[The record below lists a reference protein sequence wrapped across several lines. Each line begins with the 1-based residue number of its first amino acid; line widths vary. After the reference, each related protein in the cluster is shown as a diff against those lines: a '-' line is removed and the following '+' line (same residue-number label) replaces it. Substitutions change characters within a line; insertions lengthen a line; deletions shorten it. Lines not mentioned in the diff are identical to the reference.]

1 MMKNTIFTFAAIFLS
16 TLFLRGQAPG
26 LVSYQTIIRNTD
38 NELIS
43 NKVVGIRISIL
54 KDNPNGI
61 PVYQERHYVQ
71 TNLNGLAYLVIGGG
85 TPIKGKFSD
94 IDWST
99 GPYYIQSETDING
112 GQDYKIAVF
121 TQILSVPYA
130 IHAKSAETLL
140 GKINEVDPQF
150 NASVAKGITAIDTAN
165 WNRKASGSGTG
176 NAIDS
181 IYNNSVAK
189 GISAVDTA
197 SWNKKLSSFTEVD
210 PQFNA
215 SLAKSISAADTTSW
229 NKKLSSFTEVDPQF
243 NASVAKGISAVDTAS
258 WNKKLSSFT
267 EVDPQFNASVAKGIS
282 AVDTA
287 SWNKKLSSF
296 TEVDPQ
302 FNASVAKSI
311 SAADT
316 AAWNKKLSSFTEVD
330 PQFNASVAK
339 SISAADTTYWNKKLS
354 SFTEVDPQFNASV
367 AKSISAADTTYWN
380 KKLSSFTEVDPQ
392 FNASVAKSIS
402 AIDTTYWNKKLS
414 SFTEVDPRL
423 PIGNA
428 KGNILYWDGA
438 AWQILEPGLAGQKI
452 SLSKQGMPSWIGPTF
467 PVLTTNTASVIGV
480 RNVNLGGNILSDGNS
495 PVIERGVVLHTSTNP
510 TTSNNKVPIGDGIG
524 SFTSTIENLKGN
536 TIYFVRAYA
545 ITALGTEYGNEINFT
560 TLPAS
565 LPIASTKPIT
575 SITNRTAASGG
586 IILNDGGSDI
596 IAKGICWSN
605 NPNPTIL
612 NANFTT
618 EGVGIDSFVSFI
630 TGLSPNASY
639 YVRAYVTSGSG
650 TSYGNELF
658 FQTNT
663 NAPSLNPTFS
673 AFNISEIGSH
683 TASFSATISSDINHI
698 ASRGFCW
705 SPLPN
710 PTILNNHVEVG
721 KGVGSFSIK
730 QEGFT
735 GGGIKYHARAFAV
748 NSYGVFYGEEK
759 IFFTQFD
766 VPTIQLSSLKD
777 FGLSAFAYINI
788 PDSGGKT
795 ITQRGIVY
803 STTENPTTL
812 NDKILSGTGIGEFSI
827 TITGLTQKTTYF
839 VRAFASNEVG
849 TAYSNQ
855 IKLTTN
861 TASTTISDIEGNTY
875 NTINIGNQIWMTSNL
890 STSRFRNGVYIPY
903 ILNSTQWA
911 TTKSPALS
919 FYNHDNNFESNYGKQ
934 YNWYAVADP
943 QGLCP
948 VGWHIPTNSDWTVL
962 SDNLGGLNLAGGRM
976 KNAGTTFWIF
986 PSNGTNASGF
996 NGLPGGFRN
1005 VDGTFGILLHNAY
1018 WWSATDENE
1027 QKAFSRSIVYT
1038 DNVLSVNSSLK
1049 NQGFSIRCLK
1059 D

>member
-150 NASVAKGITAIDTAN
+150 NASIAKGITAVDTAIWNKKSGGSGTGIETDPYFNNSVAKGITAIDTAN

-176 NAIDS
+176 NILDS
-181 IYNNSVAK
+181 IYNN
-189 GISAVDTA
+189 
-197 SWNKKLSSFTEVD
+197 
-210 PQFNA
+210 
-215 SLAKSISAADTTSW
+215 
-229 NKKLSSFTEVDPQF
+229 
-243 NASVAKGISAVDTAS
+243 
-258 WNKKLSSFT
+258 
-267 EVDPQFNASVAKGIS
+267 SVAKGIS

-316 AAWNKKLSSFTEVD
+316 AAWNKKLSSFNEVDPQYNASVAKSISAADTTYWNKKLSSFNEVD

-339 SISAADTTYWNKKLS
+339 SISAADTAAWNKKLS

-367 AKSISAADTTYWN
+367 AKSISATDTTYWN
-380 KKLSSFTEVDPQ
+380 QKLSSF
-392 FNASVAKSIS
+392 N
-402 AIDTTYWNKKLS
+402 
-414 SFTEVDPRL
+414 EVDPRL
-423 PIGNA
+423 PMGNA

-438 AWQILEPGLAGQKI
+438 AWQILAPGSAGQKI

-495 PVIERGVVLHTSTNP
+495 RVIERGVVFHTSTNP

-545 ITALGTEYGNEINFT
+545 ITELGTEYGNEINFT

-575 SITNRTAASGG
+575 SITNKTAASGG

-612 NANFTT
+612 NSNFTT

-639 YVRAYVTSGSG
+639 YTRAYVTSSSG

-663 NAPSLNPTFS
+663 FPPQISPTIS

-735 GGGIKYHARAFAV
+735 GGGTKYHARAFAV

-766 VPTIQLSSLKD
+766 VPTIQLSSIKD

-788 PDSGGKT
+788 PDNGGKT
-795 ITQRGIVY
+795 VTQRGIVY

-948 VGWHIPTNSDWTVL
+948 IGWHIPSNNEWTIL
-962 SDNLGGLNLAGGRM
+962 SDFLGGLNVAGGKM
-976 KNAGTTFWIF
+976 KATGTQFWSF
-986 PSNGTNASGF
+986 PSNGNNSSGF
-996 NGLPGGFRN
+996 TGLPGGFRN
-1005 VDGTFGILLHNAY
+1005 VDGTFGILGYNGF

-1027 QKAFSRSIVYT
+1027 QKAFNRSIIYT
-1038 DNVLSVNSSLK
+1038 DNVLSVGSSSK
-1049 NQGFSIRCLK
+1049 NQGFSVRCLK

>member
-26 LVSYQTIIRNTD
+26 LVSYQTIIRNND

-130 IHAKSAETLL
+130 IHSKTAENVT

-150 NASVAKGITAIDTAN
+150 NASIAKGITAVDTAIWNKKSGGNGTGIETDPYFNNSVAKGITAIDTAN
-165 WNRKASGSGTG
+165 WNKKVSGSGTG
-176 NAIDS
+176 NVLDS

-189 GISAVDTA
+189 GISKADTA
-197 SWNKKLSSFTEVD
+197 AWN
-210 PQFNA
+210 N
-215 SLAKSISAADTTSW
+215 
-229 NKKLSSFTEVDPQF
+229 KLSSFTEVDPQF
-243 NASVAKGISAVDTAS
+243 NASVAKGISKADTA
-258 WNKKLSSFT
+258 
-267 EVDPQFNASVAKGIS
+267 A
-282 AVDTA
+282 
-287 SWNKKLSSF
+287 WNKKLSSF

-354 SFTEVDPQFNASV
+354 SFTEVDP
-367 AKSISAADTTYWN
+367 
-380 KKLSSFTEVDPQ
+380 
-392 FNASVAKSIS
+392 
-402 AIDTTYWNKKLS
+402 
-414 SFTEVDPRL
+414 RL
-423 PIGNA
+423 PMGIT
-428 KGNILYWDGA
+428 KGNILFWDGA
-438 AWQILEPGLAGQKI
+438 AWQILEPGLVGQKI

-495 PVIERGVVLHTSTNP
+495 PVIERGVVFHTSTNP

-545 ITALGTEYGNEINFT
+545 KTELGTEYGNEINFT

-565 LPIASTKPIT
+565 LPIVSTKPIT

-612 NANFTT
+612 NSNFTT

-639 YVRAYVTSGSG
+639 YARAYVTSSSG

-663 NAPSLNPTFS
+663 FPSQISPTITS
-673 AFNISEIGSH
+673 FNISEIGSY
-683 TASFSATISSDINHI
+683 TASFSATISSEINHI
-698 ASRGFCW
+698 VSRGFCW

-730 QEGFT
+730 QAGFA
-735 GGGIKYHARAFAV
+735 GGGTKYHARAFAV

-766 VPTIQLSSLKD
+766 VPTIQLTSLKD

-839 VRAFASNEVG
+839 VRAFATNEVG

-948 VGWHIPTNSDWTVL
+948 VGWHIPTNSDWTIL

-986 PSNGTNASGF
+986 PSNGTNSSGF

-1049 NQGFSIRCLK
+1049 NQGFSVRCLK

>member
-26 LVSYQTIIRNTD
+26 LVSYQTIIRNND

-130 IHAKSAETLL
+130 IHSKTAENVT

-150 NASVAKGITAIDTAN
+150 NASIAKGITAVDTAIWNKKSGGNGTGIETDPYFNNSVAKGITAIDTAN
-165 WNRKASGSGTG
+165 WNKKVSGSGTG
-176 NAIDS
+176 NVLDS

-189 GISAVDTA
+189 GISKADTA
-197 SWNKKLSSFTEVD
+197 AWN
-210 PQFNA
+210 N
-215 SLAKSISAADTTSW
+215 
-229 NKKLSSFTEVDPQF
+229 KLSSFTEVDPQF
-243 NASVAKGISAVDTAS
+243 NASVAKGISKADTA
-258 WNKKLSSFT
+258 
-267 EVDPQFNASVAKGIS
+267 A
-282 AVDTA
+282 
-287 SWNKKLSSF
+287 WNKKLSSF

-339 SISAADTTYWNKKLS
+339 GISKADTAAWNKKLS

-380 KKLSSFTEVDPQ
+380 KKLSSFTEVDP
-392 FNASVAKSIS
+392 
-402 AIDTTYWNKKLS
+402 
-414 SFTEVDPRL
+414 RL
-423 PIGNA
+423 PMGNA

-438 AWQILEPGLAGQKI
+438 AWQILEPGLVGQKI

-495 PVIERGVVLHTSTNP
+495 PVIERGVVFHTSTNP

-545 ITALGTEYGNEINFT
+545 KTELGTEYGNEINFT

-565 LPIASTKPIT
+565 LPIVSTKPIT

-612 NANFTT
+612 NSNFTT

-639 YVRAYVTSGSG
+639 YARAYVTSSSG

-663 NAPSLNPTFS
+663 FPSQISPTITS
-673 AFNISEIGSH
+673 FNISEIGSY
-683 TASFSATISSDINHI
+683 TASFSATISSEINHI
-698 ASRGFCW
+698 VSRGFCW

-730 QEGFT
+730 QAGFA
-735 GGGIKYHARAFAV
+735 GGGTKYHARAFAV

-766 VPTIQLSSLKD
+766 VPTIQLTSLKD

-948 VGWHIPTNSDWTVL
+948 VGWHIPTNSDWTIL

-986 PSNGTNASGF
+986 PSNGTNSSGF

-1049 NQGFSIRCLK
+1049 NQGFSVRCLK

>member
-1 MMKNTIFTFAAIFLS
+1 SSSVVVVLFCCFPNRAINIF
-16 TLFLRGQAPG
+16 
-26 LVSYQTIIRNTD
+26 VTII
-38 NELIS
+38 
-43 NKVVGIRISIL
+43 
-54 KDNPNGI
+54 
-61 PVYQERHYVQ
+61 Q
-71 TNLNGLAYLVIGGG
+71 
-85 TPIKGKFSD
+85 
-94 IDWST
+94 
-99 GPYYIQSETDING
+99 
-112 GQDYKIAVF
+112 
-121 TQILSVPYA
+121 
-130 IHAKSAETLL
+130 
-140 GKINEVDPQF
+140 
-150 NASVAKGITAIDTAN
+150 
-165 WNRKASGSGTG
+165 
-176 NAIDS
+176 
-181 IYNNSVAK
+181 
-189 GISAVDTA
+189 
-197 SWNKKLSSFTEVD
+197 
-210 PQFNA
+210 
-215 SLAKSISAADTTSW
+215 
-229 NKKLSSFTEVDPQF
+229 
-243 NASVAKGISAVDTAS
+243 
-258 WNKKLSSFT
+258 
-267 EVDPQFNASVAKGIS
+267 
-282 AVDTA
+282 
-287 SWNKKLSSF
+287 
-296 TEVDPQ
+296 
-302 FNASVAKSI
+302 
-311 SAADT
+311 
-316 AAWNKKLSSFTEVD
+316 
-330 PQFNASVAK
+330 
-339 SISAADTTYWNKKLS
+339 
-354 SFTEVDPQFNASV
+354 
-367 AKSISAADTTYWN
+367 
-380 KKLSSFTEVDPQ
+380 
-392 FNASVAKSIS
+392 
-402 AIDTTYWNKKLS
+402 
-414 SFTEVDPRL
+414 
-423 PIGNA
+423 
-428 KGNILYWDGA
+428 
-438 AWQILEPGLAGQKI
+438 
-452 SLSKQGMPSWIGPTF
+452 
-467 PVLTTNTASVIGV
+467 
-480 RNVNLGGNILSDGNS
+480 
-495 PVIERGVVLHTSTNP
+495 
-510 TTSNNKVPIGDGIG
+510 
-524 SFTSTIENLKGN
+524 
-536 TIYFVRAYA
+536 
-545 ITALGTEYGNEINFT
+545 YGNEINFT

-575 SITNRTAASGG
+575 SITNKTAASGG

-612 NANFTT
+612 NSNFTT

-639 YVRAYVTSGSG
+639 YTRAYVTSSSG

-663 NAPSLNPTFS
+663 FPPQISPTIS

-735 GGGIKYHARAFAV
+735 GGGTKYHARAFAV

-766 VPTIQLSSLKD
+766 VPTIQLSSIKD

-788 PDSGGKT
+788 PDNGGKT
-795 ITQRGIVY
+795 VTQRGIVY

-948 VGWHIPTNSDWTVL
+948 IGWHIPSNNEWTIL
-962 SDNLGGLNLAGGRM
+962 SDFLGGLNVAGGKM
-976 KNAGTTFWIF
+976 KATGTQFWSF
-986 PSNGTNASGF
+986 PSNGNNSSGF
-996 NGLPGGFRN
+996 TGLPGGFRN
-1005 VDGTFGILLHNAY
+1005 VDGTFGILGYNGF

-1049 NQGFSIRCLK
+1049 NQGFSVRCLK

>member
-150 NASVAKGITAIDTAN
+150 NASIAKGITAVDTAIWNKKSGGSGTGIETDPYFNNSVAKGITAIDTAN
-165 WNRKASGSGTG
+165 WNRKASGSGTS
-176 NAIDS
+176 NILDS
-181 IYNNSVAK
+181 IYNN
-189 GISAVDTA
+189 
-197 SWNKKLSSFTEVD
+197 
-210 PQFNA
+210 
-215 SLAKSISAADTTSW
+215 
-229 NKKLSSFTEVDPQF
+229 
-243 NASVAKGISAVDTAS
+243 
-258 WNKKLSSFT
+258 
-267 EVDPQFNASVAKGIS
+267 SVAKGIS

-316 AAWNKKLSSFTEVD
+316 AAWNKKLSSFNEVD
-330 PQFNASVAK
+330 PQYNASVAK
-339 SISAADTTYWNKKLS
+339 SISAADTTYWNKKLSSFNEVDPQFNASVAKDISATDTAYWNKKLS

-367 AKSISAADTTYWN
+367 AKSISATDTTYWN
-380 KKLSSFTEVDPQ
+380 QKLSSF
-392 FNASVAKSIS
+392 N
-402 AIDTTYWNKKLS
+402 
-414 SFTEVDPRL
+414 EVDPRL
-423 PIGNA
+423 PMGNA

-438 AWQILEPGLAGQKI
+438 AWQILAPGSAGQKI

-495 PVIERGVVLHTSTNP
+495 PIIERGVVFHISTNP

-545 ITALGTEYGNEINFT
+545 ITELGTEYGNEINFT

-575 SITNRTAASGG
+575 SITNKTAASGG

-612 NANFTT
+612 NSNFTT

-639 YVRAYVTSGSG
+639 YTRAYVTSSSG

-663 NAPSLNPTFS
+663 FPPQISPTIS

-735 GGGIKYHARAFAV
+735 GGGTKYHARAFAV

-766 VPTIQLSSLKD
+766 VPTIQLSSIKD

-788 PDSGGKT
+788 PDNGGKT
-795 ITQRGIVY
+795 VTQRGIVY

-948 VGWHIPTNSDWTVL
+948 IGWHIPSNNEWTIL
-962 SDNLGGLNLAGGRM
+962 SDFLGGLNVAGGKM
-976 KNAGTTFWIF
+976 KATGTQFWSF
-986 PSNGTNASGF
+986 PSNGNNSSGF
-996 NGLPGGFRN
+996 TGLPGGFRN
-1005 VDGTFGILLHNAY
+1005 VDGTFGILGYNGF

-1027 QKAFSRSIVYT
+1027 QKAFNRSIIYT
-1038 DNVLSVNSSLK
+1038 DNVLSVGSSSK
-1049 NQGFSIRCLK
+1049 NQGFSVRCLK

>member
-197 SWNKKLSSFTEVD
+197 AWNKKLSSFTEVD

-215 SLAKSISAADTTSW
+215 SLAKSISAA
-229 NKKLSSFTEVDPQF
+229 
-243 NASVAKGISAVDTAS
+243 
-258 WNKKLSSFT
+258 
-267 EVDPQFNASVAKGIS
+267 
-282 AVDTA
+282 
-287 SWNKKLSSF
+287 
-296 TEVDPQ
+296 
-302 FNASVAKSI
+302 
-311 SAADT
+311 
-316 AAWNKKLSSFTEVD
+316 
-330 PQFNASVAK
+330 
-339 SISAADTTYWNKKLS
+339 
-354 SFTEVDPQFNASV
+354 
-367 AKSISAADTTYWN
+367 
-380 KKLSSFTEVDPQ
+380 
-392 FNASVAKSIS
+392 
-402 AIDTTYWNKKLS
+402 DTTYWNKKLS

-480 RNVNLGGNILSDGNS
+480 RNVNLGGNVLSDGNS
-495 PVIERGVVLHTSTNP
+495 PVIERGVVFHTSTNP
-510 TTSNNKVPIGDGIG
+510 TTSDNKIPIGDGLG

-575 SITNRTAASGG
+575 SITNKTAASGG

-735 GGGIKYHARAFAV
+735 GGGTKYHARAFAV

-1027 QKAFSRSIVYT
+1027 QNAFSRSIVYT

>member
-150 NASVAKGITAIDTAN
+150 NASIAKGITAVDTAIWNKKSGGSGTGIETDPYFNNSVAKGITAIDTAN

-176 NAIDS
+176 NILDS
-181 IYNNSVAK
+181 IYNN
-189 GISAVDTA
+189 
-197 SWNKKLSSFTEVD
+197 
-210 PQFNA
+210 
-215 SLAKSISAADTTSW
+215 
-229 NKKLSSFTEVDPQF
+229 
-243 NASVAKGISAVDTAS
+243 
-258 WNKKLSSFT
+258 
-267 EVDPQFNASVAKGIS
+267 SVAKGIS

-316 AAWNKKLSSFTEVD
+316 AAWNKKLSSFNEVD
-330 PQFNASVAK
+330 PQYNASVAK

-354 SFTEVDPQFNASV
+354 SFN
-367 AKSISAADTTYWN
+367 
-380 KKLSSFTEVDPQ
+380 
-392 FNASVAKSIS
+392 
-402 AIDTTYWNKKLS
+402 
-414 SFTEVDPRL
+414 EVDPRL
-423 PIGNA
+423 PMGNA

-438 AWQILEPGLAGQKI
+438 AWQILAPGSAGQKI

-495 PVIERGVVLHTSTNP
+495 PIIERGVVFHISTNP

-545 ITALGTEYGNEINFT
+545 ITELGTEYGNEINFT

-575 SITNRTAASGG
+575 SITNKTAASGG

-612 NANFTT
+612 NSNFTT

-639 YVRAYVTSGSG
+639 YTRAYVTSSSG

-663 NAPSLNPTFS
+663 FPPQISPTIS

-735 GGGIKYHARAFAV
+735 GGGTKYHARAFAV

-766 VPTIQLSSLKD
+766 VPTIQLSSIKD

-788 PDSGGKT
+788 PDNGGKT
-795 ITQRGIVY
+795 VTQRGIVY

-948 VGWHIPTNSDWTVL
+948 IGWHIPSNNEWTIL
-962 SDNLGGLNLAGGRM
+962 SDFLGGLNVAGGKM
-976 KNAGTTFWIF
+976 KATGTQFWSF
-986 PSNGTNASGF
+986 PSNGNNSSGF
-996 NGLPGGFRN
+996 TGLPGGFRN
-1005 VDGTFGILLHNAY
+1005 VDGTFGILGYNGF

-1049 NQGFSIRCLK
+1049 NQGFSVRCIK

>member
-140 GKINEVDPQF
+140 GKINELDPQF
-150 NASVAKGITAIDTAN
+150 NASIAKGITAVDTAIWNKKSGGNGTGIETDPYFNNSVAKGITAIDTAN
-165 WNRKASGSGTG
+165 WNKKVSGSGTS
-176 NAIDS
+176 NILDS

-189 GISAVDTA
+189 GISKADTA
-197 SWNKKLSSFTEVD
+197 Y
-210 PQFNA
+210 
-215 SLAKSISAADTTSW
+215 W

-243 NASVAKGISAVDTAS
+243 NASVAKSISATDTA
-258 WNKKLSSFT
+258 
-267 EVDPQFNASVAKGIS
+267 A
-282 AVDTA
+282 
-287 SWNKKLSSF
+287 WNKKLSSF

-339 SISAADTTYWNKKLS
+339 SISATDTAYWNNKLS
-354 SFTEVDPQFNASV
+354 SFSELDPQFNTSV
-367 AKSISAADTTYWN
+367 AKSISATDTAYWN
-380 KKLSSFTEVDPQ
+380 
-392 FNASVAKSIS
+392 N
-402 AIDTTYWNKKLS
+402 KLS

-423 PIGNA
+423 PMGNA

-495 PVIERGVVLHTSTNP
+495 PVIERGVVFHTSTNP

-524 SFTSTIENLKGN
+524 LFTSTIENLKGN

-545 ITALGTEYGNEINFT
+545 ITELGTEYGNEINFT

-565 LPIASTKPIT
+565 LPIVSTKPIT
-575 SITNRTAASGG
+575 SITNKTAASGG

-596 IAKGICWSN
+596 IVKGICWSN

-612 NANFTT
+612 NSNFTT
-618 EGVGIDSFVSFI
+618 EGIGIDSFVSFI

-639 YVRAYVTSGSG
+639 YARAYVTSGSG

-663 NAPSLNPTFS
+663 FPPQISPTIS

-705 SPLPN
+705 GPLPN

-735 GGGIKYHARAFAV
+735 GGGTKYHARAFAV

-766 VPTIQLSSLKD
+766 VPTIQLSSIKD

-795 ITQRGIVY
+795 VTQRGIVY

-861 TASTTISDIEGNTY
+861 TASTTISDIEGNSY

-911 TTKSPALS
+911 NTKSPALS

-948 VGWHIPTNSDWTVL
+948 VGWHIPSNNEWTIL
-962 SDNLGGLNLAGGRM
+962 SDFLGGLNVAGGKM
-976 KNAGTTFWIF
+976 KATGTQFWSF
-986 PSNGTNASGF
+986 PSNGNNSSGF
-996 NGLPGGFRN
+996 TGLPGGFRN
-1005 VDGTFGILLHNAY
+1005 IDGTFGILGYNGF

-1027 QKAFSRSIVYT
+1027 QKAFNRSIIYT
-1038 DNVLSVNSSLK
+1038 DNVLSVGSSSK
-1049 NQGFSIRCLK
+1049 NQGFSVRCIK

>member
-16 TLFLRGQAPG
+16 MLFLKGQAPG

-61 PVYQERHYVQ
+61 PIYQERHYVQ

-215 SLAKSISAADTTSW
+215 SVAKSISAADTAYW

-243 NASVAKGISAVDTAS
+243 NASVAKG
-258 WNKKLSSFT
+258 
-267 EVDPQFNASVAKGIS
+267 
-282 AVDTA
+282 
-287 SWNKKLSSF
+287 
-296 TEVDPQ
+296 
-302 FNASVAKSI
+302 
-311 SAADT
+311 
-316 AAWNKKLSSFTEVD
+316 
-330 PQFNASVAK
+330 
-339 SISAADTTYWNKKLS
+339 ISAADTTYWNKKLS

-402 AIDTTYWNKKLS
+402 AADTTYWNKKLS

-575 SITNRTAASGG
+575 SITNKTAASGG

-663 NAPSLNPTFS
+663 FPPQISPTIS

-735 GGGIKYHARAFAV
+735 GGGTKYHARAFAV

-812 NDKILSGTGIGEFSI
+812 NNKILSGTGIGEFSI

-1027 QKAFSRSIVYT
+1027 QNAFSRSIVYT

>member
-61 PVYQERHYVQ
+61 PVYLERHYVQ

-140 GKINEVDPQF
+140 GKINELDPQF
-150 NASVAKGITAIDTAN
+150 NASIAKGITAVDTAIWNKKSGGNGTGIETDPYFNNSVAKGITAIDTAN
-165 WNRKASGSGTG
+165 WNKKVSGSGTG
-176 NAIDS
+176 NVLDS

-189 GISAVDTA
+189 GIS
-197 SWNKKLSSFTEVD
+197 K
-210 PQFNA
+210 
-215 SLAKSISAADTTSW
+215 
-229 NKKLSSFTEVDPQF
+229 
-243 NASVAKGISAVDTAS
+243 
-258 WNKKLSSFT
+258 
-267 EVDPQFNASVAKGIS
+267 
-282 AVDTA
+282 
-287 SWNKKLSSF
+287 
-296 TEVDPQ
+296 
-302 FNASVAKSI
+302 
-311 SAADT
+311 ADT

-339 SISAADTTYWNKKLS
+339 NISAADTAAWNKKLSSFTEVDPQFNTSVAKSISATDTDYWNKKLS

-367 AKSISAADTTYWN
+367 AKSISATDT
-380 KKLSSFTEVDPQ
+380 
-392 FNASVAKSIS
+392 A
-402 AIDTTYWNKKLS
+402 YWNKKLS

-423 PIGNA
+423 PMGNA

-438 AWQILEPGLAGQKI
+438 AWQILAPGLAGQKI

-480 RNVNLGGNILSDGNS
+480 RNVNLGGNILSDGSS
-495 PVIERGVVLHTSTNP
+495 PVIERGVVFHTSTNP
-510 TTSNNKVPIGDGIG
+510 TTSNNKVPIGDGLG

-545 ITALGTEYGNEINFT
+545 ITELGTEYGNEINFT

-565 LPIASTKPIT
+565 LPIARTKPIT
-575 SITNRTAASGG
+575 SITNKTAASGG

-612 NANFTT
+612 NSNFTT

-639 YVRAYVTSGSG
+639 YARAYVTSGSG

-663 NAPSLNPTFS
+663 FPPQISPTIS

-730 QEGFT
+730 QAGFT
-735 GGGIKYHARAFAV
+735 GGGTKYHARAFAV

-766 VPTIQLSSLKD
+766 VPTIQLSSIKD

-795 ITQRGIVY
+795 VTQRGIVY

-861 TASTTISDIEGNTY
+861 TASTTISDIEGNSY

-948 VGWHIPTNSDWTVL
+948 IGWHIPSNNEWTIL
-962 SDNLGGLNLAGGRM
+962 SDFLGGLNVAGGKM
-976 KNAGTTFWIF
+976 KATGTQFWSF
-986 PSNGTNASGF
+986 PSNGNNSSGF
-996 NGLPGGFRN
+996 TGLPGGFRN
-1005 VDGTFGILLHNAY
+1005 VDGTFGILGYNGF

-1027 QKAFSRSIVYT
+1027 QKAFNRSIIYT
-1038 DNVLSVNSSLK
+1038 DNVLSVGSSSK
-1049 NQGFSIRCLK
+1049 SQGFSVRCLK

>member
-26 LVSYQTIIRNTD
+26 LVSYQTIIRNND

-130 IHAKSAETLL
+130 IHSKTAENVT

-150 NASVAKGITAIDTAN
+150 NASIAKGITAVDTAIWNKKSGGSGTGIETDPYFNNSVAKGITAIDTAN
-165 WNRKASGSGTG
+165 WNKKVSGSGTG
-176 NAIDS
+176 NVLDS

-189 GISAVDTA
+189 GISKADTA
-197 SWNKKLSSFTEVD
+197 AWN
-210 PQFNA
+210 N
-215 SLAKSISAADTTSW
+215 
-229 NKKLSSFTEVDPQF
+229 KLSSFTEVDPQF
-243 NASVAKGISAVDTAS
+243 NASVAKGISKADTA
-258 WNKKLSSFT
+258 
-267 EVDPQFNASVAKGIS
+267 A
-282 AVDTA
+282 
-287 SWNKKLSSF
+287 WNKKLSSF

-339 SISAADTTYWNKKLS
+339 GISKADTAAWNKKLS

-367 AKSISAADTTYWN
+367 AKSITAADTTYWN
-380 KKLSSFTEVDPQ
+380 Q
-392 FNASVAKSIS
+392 
-402 AIDTTYWNKKLS
+402 KLS

-423 PIGNA
+423 PMGNA

-438 AWQILEPGLAGQKI
+438 AWQILAPGLAGQRI

-495 PVIERGVVLHTSTNP
+495 PVIERGVVFHTSTNP

-545 ITALGTEYGNEINFT
+545 KTELGTEYGNEINFT

-565 LPIASTKPIT
+565 LPIVSTKPIT

-612 NANFTT
+612 NSNFTT

-639 YVRAYVTSGSG
+639 YARAYVTSSSG

-663 NAPSLNPTFS
+663 FPPQISPTITS
-673 AFNISEIGSH
+673 FNISEIGSY
-683 TASFSATISSDINHI
+683 TASFSATISSEINHI
-698 ASRGFCW
+698 VSRGFCW

-730 QEGFT
+730 QAGFA
-735 GGGIKYHARAFAV
+735 GGGTKYHARAFAV

-766 VPTIQLSSLKD
+766 VPTIQLTSLKD

-839 VRAFASNEVG
+839 VRAFATNEVG

-948 VGWHIPTNSDWTVL
+948 VGWHIPTNSDWTIL

-986 PSNGTNASGF
+986 PSNGTNSSGF

-1049 NQGFSIRCLK
+1049 NQGFSVRCLK

>member
-26 LVSYQTIIRNTD
+26 LVSYQTIIRNND

-130 IHAKSAETLL
+130 IHSKTAENVT

-150 NASVAKGITAIDTAN
+150 NASIAKGITAVDTAIWNKKSGGSGTGIETDPYFNNSVAKGITAIDTAN
-165 WNRKASGSGTG
+165 WNKKVSGSGTG
-176 NAIDS
+176 NVLDS

-189 GISAVDTA
+189 GISKADTA
-197 SWNKKLSSFTEVD
+197 AWN
-210 PQFNA
+210 N
-215 SLAKSISAADTTSW
+215 
-229 NKKLSSFTEVDPQF
+229 KLSSFTEVDPQF
-243 NASVAKGISAVDTAS
+243 NASVAKGIS
-258 WNKKLSSFT
+258 K
-267 EVDPQFNASVAKGIS
+267 
-282 AVDTA
+282 
-287 SWNKKLSSF
+287 
-296 TEVDPQ
+296 
-302 FNASVAKSI
+302 
-311 SAADT
+311 ADT

-339 SISAADTTYWNKKLS
+339 SITAADTTYWN
-354 SFTEVDPQFNASV
+354 Q
-367 AKSISAADTTYWN
+367 
-380 KKLSSFTEVDPQ
+380 
-392 FNASVAKSIS
+392 
-402 AIDTTYWNKKLS
+402 KLS

-423 PIGNA
+423 PMGNA

-495 PVIERGVVLHTSTNP
+495 PVIERGVVFHTSTNP

-545 ITALGTEYGNEINFT
+545 KTELGTEYGNEINFT

-565 LPIASTKPIT
+565 LPIVSTKPIT

-612 NANFTT
+612 NSNFTT

-639 YVRAYVTSGSG
+639 YARAYVTSSSG

-663 NAPSLNPTFS
+663 FPPQISPTITS
-673 AFNISEIGSH
+673 FNISEIGSY
-683 TASFSATISSDINHI
+683 TASFSATISSEINHI
-698 ASRGFCW
+698 VSRGFCW

-730 QEGFT
+730 QAGFA
-735 GGGIKYHARAFAV
+735 GGGTKYHARAFAV

-766 VPTIQLSSLKD
+766 VPTIQLTSLKD

-839 VRAFASNEVG
+839 VRAFATNEVG

-948 VGWHIPTNSDWTVL
+948 VGWHIPTNSDWTIL

-986 PSNGTNASGF
+986 PSNGTNSSGF

-1049 NQGFSIRCLK
+1049 NQGFSVRCLK

>member
-16 TLFLRGQAPG
+16 TLFLKGQAPG
-26 LVSYQTIIRNTD
+26 LISYQTIIRNTD

-61 PVYQERHYVQ
+61 PIYQERHYVQ

-85 TPIKGKFSD
+85 TIIKGKFSD

-130 IHAKSAETLL
+130 IHAKTAENLL
-140 GKINEVDPQF
+140 GKINELDPQF
-150 NASVAKGITAIDTAN
+150 NASIAKGITAVDTAIWNKKSSGSGTGIETDPYFNNSIAKGITAIDTAN
-165 WNRKASGSGTG
+165 WNKKSSGSGTV
-176 NAIDS
+176 ISTDS

-189 GISAVDTA
+189 GIS
-197 SWNKKLSSFTEVD
+197 K
-210 PQFNA
+210 
-215 SLAKSISAADTTSW
+215 
-229 NKKLSSFTEVDPQF
+229 
-243 NASVAKGISAVDTAS
+243 
-258 WNKKLSSFT
+258 
-267 EVDPQFNASVAKGIS
+267 
-282 AVDTA
+282 
-287 SWNKKLSSF
+287 
-296 TEVDPQ
+296 
-302 FNASVAKSI
+302 
-311 SAADT
+311 ADT

-339 SISAADTTYWNKKLS
+339 SISAADTIAWNKKLS
-354 SFTEVDPQFNASV
+354 SFTEVDPLFNASVAKGITKGDTAAWNNKLSSFTEVDPQFNTSV
-367 AKSISAADTTYWN
+367 AKSISAADTASWN
-380 KKLSSFTEVDPQ
+380 KKLSSFTEVDPL
-392 FNASVAKSIS
+392 FNASVAKGITI
-402 AIDTTYWNKKLS
+402 ADTAAWNKKLS

-423 PIGNA
+423 PMGNT
-428 KGNILYWDGA
+428 KGNILFWDGA
-438 AWQILEPGLAGQKI
+438 AWQILAPGLAGQKI
-452 SLSKQGMPSWIGPTF
+452 SLSKTGLPSWIGPTF

-495 PVIERGVVLHTSTNP
+495 PVIERGVVFHTSTNP
-510 TTSNNKVPIGDGIG
+510 TTSNNTVPIGNGIG
-524 SFTSTIENLKGN
+524 SFTSTIANLKGN
-536 TIYFVRAYA
+536 TTYFVRAYA
-545 ITALGTEYGNEINFT
+545 KTELGTEYGNEINFT
-560 TLPAS
+560 TLPGS
-565 LPIASTKPIT
+565 LPIVSTKPIT

-612 NANFTT
+612 NSNFTT
-618 EGVGIDSFVSFI
+618 EGVGIDSFVSFL
-630 TGLSPNASY
+630 TGLGPNASY
-639 YVRAYVTSGSG
+639 YARAYVTSGSG

-683 TASFSATISSDINHI
+683 TVSFSALISSEINHI
-698 ASRGFCW
+698 SSRGFCW
-705 SPLPN
+705 SFLSN
-710 PTILNNHVEVG
+710 PTILNSHVEVG
-721 KGVGSFSIK
+721 KGVGSFAVK
-730 QEGFT
+730 EAGFI
-735 GGGIKYHARAFAV
+735 GGGTRYYARPFAV

-766 VPTIQLSSLKD
+766 IPTIQLSSLKD

-788 PDSGGKT
+788 ADSGGKT
-795 ITQRGIVY
+795 VTQRGIVY

-827 TITGLTQKTTYF
+827 TVTGLTQKTTYY

-861 TASTTISDIEGNTY
+861 TASTTISDIEGNIY
-875 NTINIGNQIWMTSNL
+875 NTVSIGNQIWMASNL
-890 STSRFRNGVYIPY
+890 STSRYRNGAYIPY
-903 ILNSTQWA
+903 ILNSNQWA
-911 TTKSPALS
+911 STKSPALS
-919 FYNHDNNFESNYGKQ
+919 FYNHDNNFETNYGKQ
-934 YNWYAVADP
+934 YNWYAVTDA

-948 VGWHIPTNSDWTVL
+948 IGWHIPTNNEWTIL
-962 SDNLGGLNLAGGRM
+962 SDFLGGLNLAGGRM
-976 KNAGTTFWIF
+976 KATGTQYWSF
-986 PSNGTNASGF
+986 PSNGSNSSGF
-996 NGLPGGFRN
+996 TGLPGGFRN
-1005 VDGTFGILLHNAY
+1005 VDGTFGILGYNGF
-1018 WWSATDENE
+1018 WWSATEENE
-1027 QKAFSRSIVYT
+1027 QRAINRSIIYT
-1038 DNVLSVNSSLK
+1038 DNLLSAGSSSK
-1049 NQGFSIRCLK
+1049 NQGFSVRCLK

>member
-150 NASVAKGITAIDTAN
+150 NASIAKGITAVDTAIWNKKSSGSGTGVETDPYFNNSVAKGITAIDTAN
-165 WNRKASGSGTG
+165 WNKKASGSGAG
-176 NAIDS
+176 NVLDS

-189 GISAVDTA
+189 GISKADTA
-197 SWNKKLSSFTEVD
+197 AWNNKLSSFTEVD
-210 PQFNA
+210 PQFNV
-215 SLAKSISAADTTSW
+215 SVAKGISKADTASW
-229 NKKLSSFTEVDPQF
+229 NKKLSSFSEVDPQF
-243 NASVAKGISAVDTAS
+243 NVSVAKSITATDTAS

-267 EVDPQFNASVAKGIS
+267 EVDPQFNASVAKSIT
-282 AVDTA
+282 ATDTT

-316 AAWNKKLSSFTEVD
+316 TNWNKKLSSF
-330 PQFNASVAK
+330 S
-339 SISAADTTYWNKKLS
+339 
-354 SFTEVDPQFNASV
+354 
-367 AKSISAADTTYWN
+367 
-380 KKLSSFTEVDPQ
+380 
-392 FNASVAKSIS
+392 
-402 AIDTTYWNKKLS
+402 
-414 SFTEVDPRL
+414 EVDPRL
-423 PIGNA
+423 PMGNA

-438 AWQILEPGLAGQKI
+438 AWQILAPGLAGQKI

-467 PVLTTNTASVIGV
+467 PVLTTNAASVIGV

-495 PVIERGVVLHTSTNP
+495 PVIERGVVFHTSTNP

-545 ITALGTEYGNEINFT
+545 KTELGTEYGNEINFT

-565 LPIASTKPIT
+565 LPIVSTKPIT

-612 NANFTT
+612 NSNFTT

-639 YVRAYVTSGSG
+639 YARAYVTSSSG

-663 NAPSLNPTFS
+663 FPPQISPTITS
-673 AFNISEIGSH
+673 FNISEIGSY

-698 ASRGFCW
+698 VSRGFCW

-730 QEGFT
+730 QAGFA
-735 GGGIKYHARAFAV
+735 GGGTKYHARAFAV

-766 VPTIQLSSLKD
+766 VPTIQLTSLKD

-839 VRAFASNEVG
+839 VRAFATNEVG

-948 VGWHIPTNSDWTVL
+948 VGWHIPTNSDWTIL

-986 PSNGTNASGF
+986 PSNGTNSSGF

-1049 NQGFSIRCLK
+1049 NQGFSVRCLK

>member
-150 NASVAKGITAIDTAN
+150 NASIAKGITAVDTAIWNKKSGGSGTGIETDPYFNNSVAKGITAIDTAN

-176 NAIDS
+176 NILDS
-181 IYNNSVAK
+181 IYNN
-189 GISAVDTA
+189 
-197 SWNKKLSSFTEVD
+197 
-210 PQFNA
+210 
-215 SLAKSISAADTTSW
+215 
-229 NKKLSSFTEVDPQF
+229 
-243 NASVAKGISAVDTAS
+243 
-258 WNKKLSSFT
+258 
-267 EVDPQFNASVAKGIS
+267 SVAKGIS

-316 AAWNKKLSSFTEVD
+316 AAWNKKLSSFNEVD
-330 PQFNASVAK
+330 PQYNASVAK
-339 SISAADTTYWNKKLS
+339 SISAADTTYWNKKLSSFNEVDPQFNASVAKDISATDTAYWNKKLS

-367 AKSISAADTTYWN
+367 AKSISATDTTYWN
-380 KKLSSFTEVDPQ
+380 QKLSSF
-392 FNASVAKSIS
+392 N
-402 AIDTTYWNKKLS
+402 
-414 SFTEVDPRL
+414 EVDPRL
-423 PIGNA
+423 PMGNA

-438 AWQILEPGLAGQKI
+438 AWQILAPGSAGQKI

-495 PVIERGVVLHTSTNP
+495 PIIERGVVFHTSTNP

-545 ITALGTEYGNEINFT
+545 ITELGTEYGNEINFT

-575 SITNRTAASGG
+575 SITNKTAASGG

-612 NANFTT
+612 NSNFTT

-639 YVRAYVTSGSG
+639 YTRAYVTSSSG

-663 NAPSLNPTFS
+663 FPPQISPTIS

-735 GGGIKYHARAFAV
+735 GGGTKYHARAFAV

-766 VPTIQLSSLKD
+766 VPTIQLSSIKD

-788 PDSGGKT
+788 PDNGGKT
-795 ITQRGIVY
+795 VTQRGIVY

-948 VGWHIPTNSDWTVL
+948 IGWHIPSNNEWTIL
-962 SDNLGGLNLAGGRM
+962 SDFLGGLNVAGGKM
-976 KNAGTTFWIF
+976 KATGTQFWSF
-986 PSNGTNASGF
+986 PSNGNNSSGF
-996 NGLPGGFRN
+996 TGLPGGFRN
-1005 VDGTFGILLHNAY
+1005 VDGTFGILGYNGF

-1027 QKAFSRSIVYT
+1027 QKAFNRSIIYT
-1038 DNVLSVNSSLK
+1038 DNVLSVGSSSK
-1049 NQGFSIRCLK
+1049 NQGFSVRCLK

>member
-1 MMKNTIFTFAAIFLS
+1 MKNTIFTFAAIFLS
-16 TLFLRGQAPG
+16 ALFLRGQAPG
-26 LVSYQTIIRNTD
+26 LVSYQTIIRNND

-130 IHAKSAETLL
+130 IHAKTAETLL
-140 GKINEVDPQF
+140 GKINELDPQF
-150 NASVAKGITAIDTAN
+150 NASIAKGITAVDTAIWNKKSSGSGTGIETDPYFNNSVAKGITAIDTAN
-165 WNRKASGSGTG
+165 WNKKSSSSGTG
-176 NAIDS
+176 ISTDS

-189 GISAVDTA
+189 GISKADTA
-197 SWNKKLSSFTEVD
+197 AWNKKLSSFTEVD
-210 PQFNA
+210 P
-215 SLAKSISAADTTSW
+215 L
-229 NKKLSSFTEVDPQF
+229 
-243 NASVAKGISAVDTAS
+243 
-258 WNKKLSSFT
+258 
-267 EVDPQFNASVAKGIS
+267 
-282 AVDTA
+282 
-287 SWNKKLSSF
+287 
-296 TEVDPQ
+296 

-339 SISAADTTYWNKKLS
+339 SISAADT
-354 SFTEVDPQFNASV
+354 
-367 AKSISAADTTYWN
+367 AA
-380 KKLSSFTEVDPQ
+380 
-392 FNASVAKSIS
+392 
-402 AIDTTYWNKKLS
+402 WNKKLS

-423 PIGNA
+423 PMGIT
-428 KGNILYWDGA
+428 KGNILFWDGA

-452 SLSKQGMPSWIGPTF
+452 SLSKTGLPSWIGPTF

-495 PVIERGVVLHTSTNP
+495 PVIERGVVFHTSTNP
-510 TTSNNKVPIGDGIG
+510 TTSNNTVPIGNGIG
-524 SFTSTIENLKGN
+524 SFTSTIANLKGN
-536 TIYFVRAYA
+536 TTYFVRAYA
-545 ITALGTEYGNEINFT
+545 KTELGTEYGNEINFT
-560 TLPAS
+560 TLPGS
-565 LPIASTKPIT
+565 LPIVSTKPIT

-612 NANFTT
+612 NSNFTT

-630 TGLSPNASY
+630 TGLNPNSSY
-639 YVRAYVTSGSG
+639 YARAYVTSGSG

-683 TASFSATISSDINHI
+683 TVSFSALISSEINHI
-698 ASRGFCW
+698 SSRGFCW
-705 SPLPN
+705 SFLPN
-710 PTILNNHVEVG
+710 PTILNSHVEVG
-721 KGVGSFSIK
+721 KGVGSFAIK
-730 QEGFT
+730 EAGFI
-735 GGGIKYHARAFAV
+735 GGGTKYYARPFAV

-766 VPTIQLSSLKD
+766 IPTIQLSSLKD

-788 PDSGGKT
+788 ADSGGKT
-795 ITQRGIVY
+795 VTQRGIVY

-827 TITGLTQKTTYF
+827 TVTGLTQKTTYY

-861 TASTTISDIEGNTY
+861 TASTTISDIEGNIY
-875 NTINIGNQIWMTSNL
+875 NTVSIGNQIWMASNL
-890 STSRFRNGVYIPY
+890 STSRYRNGAYIPY
-903 ILNSTQWA
+903 ILNSNQWA
-911 TTKSPALS
+911 STKTPALS
-919 FYNHDNNFESNYGKQ
+919 FYNHDNNFETNYGKQ
-934 YNWYAVADP
+934 YNWYAVTDA

-948 VGWHIPTNSDWTVL
+948 IGWHIPTNNEWTIL
-962 SDNLGGLNLAGGRM
+962 SDFLGGLNLAGGRM
-976 KNAGTTFWIF
+976 KATGTQYWSF
-986 PSNGTNASGF
+986 PSNGSNSSGF
-996 NGLPGGFRN
+996 TGLPGGFRN
-1005 VDGTFGILLHNAY
+1005 VDGTFGILGYNGF
-1018 WWSATDENE
+1018 WWSATEENE
-1027 QKAFSRSIVYT
+1027 QRAINRSIIYT
-1038 DNVLSVNSSLK
+1038 DNLLSAGSSSK
-1049 NQGFSIRCLK
+1049 NQGFSVRCLK

>member
-1 MMKNTIFTFAAIFLS
+1 MKNTIFTFAAIFLS

-150 NASVAKGITAIDTAN
+150 NASIAKGITAVDTAIWNKKSSGSGTGVETDPYFNNSVAKGITAIDTAN
-165 WNRKASGSGTG
+165 WNKKVSGSGTA
-176 NAIDS
+176 NVLDS

-215 SLAKSISAADTTSW
+215 SVAKGITAIDTAYWNRKASGSGTGNLLDSIY
-229 NKKLSSFTEVDPQF
+229 N
-243 NASVAKGISAVDTAS
+243 NSVAKGISAVDTAS

-287 SWNKKLSSF
+287 AWNKKLSIF

-316 AAWNKKLSSFTEVD
+316 AAWNKKLSSFSEID
-330 PQFNASVAK
+330 PQFNASIAK
-339 SISAADTTYWNKKLS
+339 GISASDTAYWNNKLS
-354 SFTEVDPQFNASV
+354 SFIES
-367 AKSISAADTTYWN
+367 
-380 KKLSSFTEVDPQ
+380 
-392 FNASVAKSIS
+392 
-402 AIDTTYWNKKLS
+402 
-414 SFTEVDPRL
+414 DPRL
-423 PIGNA
+423 PMGNT
-428 KGNILYWDGA
+428 KGDILYWNGTS
-438 AWQILEPGLAGQKI
+438 WQILIPGLAGQKI
-452 SLSKQGMPSWIGPTF
+452 SLSKDGLPNWVGPTY

-480 RNVNLGGNILSDGNS
+480 RHANLGGNIVSSGGSN
-495 PVIERGVVLHTSTNP
+495 ITERGIAYNTSPNP
-510 TTSNNKVPIGDGIG
+510 TISNNFIPIGSGTGFFSSRVI
-524 SFTSTIENLKGN
+524 NLKAN
-536 TIYFVRAYA
+536 TTYYVRAYA
-545 ITALGTEYGNEINFT
+545 ISELGVEYGNEINFI
-560 TLPAS
+560 TLPNS
-565 LPIASTKPIT
+565 LPIITTKTISSISNKTAS
-575 SITNRTAASGG
+575 SGG
-586 IILNDGGSDI
+586 IILNDGGSEI
-596 IAKGICWSN
+596 TAKGLCWSN
-605 NPNPTIL
+605 NPNPTL
-612 NANFTT
+612 GNAIFTN
-618 EGVGIDSFVSFI
+618 EGVGIDSFVSYLS
-630 TGLSPNASY
+630 GLSPNTSY
-639 YVRAYVTSGSG
+639 FVRAYATNSVG
-650 TSYGNELF
+650 TSYGSDVF
-658 FQTNT
+658 FQTNA
-663 NAPSLNPTFS
+663 NEPSLNPTFS

-683 TASFSATISSDINHI
+683 TVSFSALLSSEINHI
-698 ASRGFCW
+698 SSRGFCW
-705 SPLPN
+705 SFLPN
-710 PTILNNHVEVG
+710 PTILNSHVEVG
-721 KGVGSFSIK
+721 KGVGSFAIK
-730 QEGFT
+730 EPGFV
-735 GGGIKYHARAFAV
+735 GGGTKYYARPFAV

-766 VPTIQLSSLKD
+766 IPTIQLLSLKD
-777 FGLSAFAYINI
+777 FGLSAFAYANI
-788 PDSGGKT
+788 ADAGGKPV
-795 ITQRGIVY
+795 TQRGIVY
-803 STTENPTTL
+803 SVTENPTIQ
-812 NDKILSGTGIGEFSI
+812 NDKIIGGTGIGEYSL
-827 TITGLTQKTTYF
+827 TLTGLTQKTTYY
-839 VRAFASNEVG
+839 VRAYATNEIG

-861 TASTTISDIEGNTY
+861 TASTTISDIEGNIY
-875 NTINIGNQIWMTSNL
+875 NTVSIGNQIWMASNL
-890 STSRFRNGVYIPY
+890 STSRYRNGAYIPY
-903 ILNSTQWA
+903 ILNSNQWA
-911 TTKSPALS
+911 LTKSPALS
-919 FYNHDNNFESNYGKQ
+919 FYNHDNTYETNYGKQ
-934 YNWYAVADP
+934 YNWYAVTDT
-943 QGLCP
+943 QGICP
-948 VGWHIPTNSDWTVL
+948 NGWHIPSNNEWTIL
-962 SDNLGGLNLAGGRM
+962 SDFLGGLNVAGGKM
-976 KNAGTTFWIF
+976 KAMGTQFWSF
-986 PSNGTNASGF
+986 PSNGNNSSGF
-996 NGLPGGFRN
+996 TGLPGGFRN
-1005 VDGTFGILLHNAY
+1005 VDGTFGILGYNGF

-1027 QKAFSRSIVYT
+1027 QKAFNRSIIYT
-1038 DNVLSVNSSLK
+1038 DNVLSVGSSSK
-1049 NQGFSIRCLK
+1049 NQGFSVRCLK

>member
-1 MMKNTIFTFAAIFLS
+1 MKNTIFTFAAIFLS

-26 LVSYQTIIRNTD
+26 LVSYQTIIRNND

-61 PVYQERHYVQ
+61 PIYQERHYVQ

-94 IDWST
+94 IDWSA

-130 IHAKSAETLL
+130 IHAKTAENLL
-140 GKINEVDPQF
+140 GKINELDPQF
-150 NASVAKGITAIDTAN
+150 NASIAKGITAVDTAIWNKKSSGSGTGIETDPYFNNSVAKGITAIDTAN
-165 WNRKASGSGTG
+165 WNKKSSGSGTG
-176 NAIDS
+176 ISTDS

-189 GISAVDTA
+189 GIS
-197 SWNKKLSSFTEVD
+197 K
-210 PQFNA
+210 
-215 SLAKSISAADTTSW
+215 
-229 NKKLSSFTEVDPQF
+229 
-243 NASVAKGISAVDTAS
+243 
-258 WNKKLSSFT
+258 
-267 EVDPQFNASVAKGIS
+267 
-282 AVDTA
+282 
-287 SWNKKLSSF
+287 
-296 TEVDPQ
+296 
-302 FNASVAKSI
+302 
-311 SAADT
+311 ADT

-339 SISAADTTYWNKKLS
+339 GITRADTAAWNKKLS
-354 SFTEVDPQFNASV
+354 SFTEIDPQFNASV
-367 AKSISAADTTYWN
+367 AKGITISDTEAWN
-380 KKLSSFTEVDPQ
+380 KKLSSFTESDPL
-392 FNASVAKSIS
+392 FNTSVAKGITI
-402 AIDTTYWNKKLS
+402 ADTAAWNKKLS

-423 PIGNA
+423 PMGNT
-428 KGNILYWDGA
+428 KGNILFWDGA
-438 AWQILEPGLAGQKI
+438 TWQILEPGLAGQKI
-452 SLSKQGMPSWIGPTF
+452 SLSKTGLPSWIGPTF

-480 RNVNLGGNILSDGNS
+480 RNVNLGGNIFSDGNS
-495 PVIERGVVLHTSTNP
+495 PVIERGIVFHTSTNP
-510 TTSNNKVPIGDGIG
+510 TTSNNTIPIGNGIG

-536 TIYFVRAYA
+536 TTYFVRAYA
-545 ITALGTEYGNEINFT
+545 KTELGTEYGNEINFT
-560 TLPAS
+560 TLPGS
-565 LPIASTKPIT
+565 LPIVSTKPIT

-612 NANFTT
+612 NSNFTT
-618 EGVGIDSFVSFI
+618 EGVGIDSFVSFL
-630 TGLSPNASY
+630 TGLGPNASY
-639 YVRAYVTSGSG
+639 YARAYVTSGSG

-683 TASFSATISSDINHI
+683 TVSFSALLSSEINHI
-698 ASRGFCW
+698 SSRGFCW
-705 SPLPN
+705 SFLPN
-710 PTILNNHVEVG
+710 PTILNSHVEVG
-721 KGVGSFSIK
+721 KGVGSFAIK
-730 QEGFT
+730 ESGFI
-735 GGGIKYHARAFAV
+735 GGGTRYYARPFAV

-766 VPTIQLSSLKD
+766 IPTLQLSSLKD

-788 PDSGGKT
+788 ADSGGKT
-795 ITQRGIVY
+795 VTQRGIVY

-827 TITGLTQKTTYF
+827 TVTGLTQKTTYY

-861 TASTTISDIEGNTY
+861 TASTTISDIEGNIY
-875 NTINIGNQIWMTSNL
+875 NTVSIGNQIWMASNL
-890 STSRFRNGVYIPY
+890 STSRYRNGAYIPY
-903 ILNSTQWA
+903 ILNSKQWA
-911 TTKSPALS
+911 SIKSPALS
-919 FYNHDNNFESNYGKQ
+919 FYNHDNNYETNYGKQ
-934 YNWYAVADP
+934 YNWYAVTDT

-948 VGWHIPTNSDWTVL
+948 IGWHIPTNDEWTIL
-962 SDNLGGLNLAGGRM
+962 SDFLGGLNLAGGRM
-976 KNAGTTFWIF
+976 KATGTQYWSF
-986 PSNGTNASGF
+986 PSNGSNSSGF
-996 NGLPGGFRN
+996 TGLPGGFRN
-1005 VDGTFGILLHNAY
+1005 VDGTFGILGYNGF
-1018 WWSATDENE
+1018 WWSATEENE
-1027 QKAFSRSIVYT
+1027 QRAINRSIIYT
-1038 DNVLSVNSSLK
+1038 DNLLSAGSSSK
-1049 NQGFSIRCLK
+1049 NHGFSVRCLK